1 MLDEKELL
9 QANATIIAGILILLT
24 IGSNL
29 IATELNLSIAT
40 KIFLAVAI
48 LPFIVAGVI
57 VLSPRFRDEGKKVKY
72 AQIMTMAGLV
82 YLGVAVLYFVLLL

>member
-1 MLDEKELL
+1 MDKKELL
-9 QANATIIAGILILLT
+9 QANATIIAGILILFT

-29 IATELNLSIAT
+29 ISTQLNLSIAT
-40 KIFLAVAI
+40 KIFLAAAI
-48 LPFIVAGVI
+48 LPFIIAGVI
-57 VLSPRFRDEGKKVKY
+57 ILTPSIKTEEKKAKS